1 MGYDEIVE
9 VARGLKAIIEHIKQV
24 SYCVGI

>member
-24 SYCVGI
+24 RHCVRI